1 MYEYQKAYKEEFGH
15 CHVRLFSH
23 KHRQLGYWTRQMR
36 RARRGSLAYLEKNP
50 GLQVDDSIVL
60 EGISEERINLLTSIG
75 FVWEPSPYINIIPTR
90 TTLEKR
96 KRLMEWQAAHEKE
109 CEEYNEKQRR
119 RQFSTVEDVHNRRN
133 QLEGTFEF
141 TLAFVTYSTN
151 MRSLSME

>member
-1 MYEYQKAYKEEFGH
+1 LAWTDEKSSPWLLGIFG
-15 CHVRLFSH
+15 
-23 KHRQLGYWTRQMR
+23 
-36 RARRGSLAYLEKNP
+36 KNP
-50 GLQVDDSIVL
+50 GLQLDDSIVL

-109 CEEYNEKQRR
+109 CEEYNAKQRR

-133 QLEGTFEF
+133 QLEAKGLLSLHLPLLH
-141 TLAFVTYSTN
+141 TLPTCGRYPWS
-151 MRSLSME
+151 E

>member
-1 MYEYQKAYKEEFGH
+1 LDWTDEKSSPWLLGIFG
-15 CHVRLFSH
+15 
-23 KHRQLGYWTRQMR
+23 
-36 RARRGSLAYLEKNP
+36 KNP
-50 GLQVDDSIVL
+50 GLQLDDSIVL

-109 CEEYNEKQRR
+109 CEEYNAKQRR

-133 QLEGTFEF
+133 QLEAKGHLSLHLPLLH
-141 TLAFVTYSTN
+141 TLPTCG
-151 MRSLSME
+151 RSPWSE

>member
-1 MYEYQKAYKEEFGH
+1 MAPWH
-15 CHVRLFSH
+15 I
-23 KHRQLGYWTRQMR
+23 W
-36 RARRGSLAYLEKNP
+36 KNP

-109 CEEYNEKQRR
+109 CEEYNAKQRR

-133 QLEGTFEF
+133 QLEAKGLLSLHLPLLH
-141 TLAFVTYSTN
+141 TLPTCGRYPWS
-151 MRSLSME
+151 E